1 MRRLLKP
8 ILIALAA
15 ILVLASLGFYGWT
28 RVARY
33 PAFPEAAAL
42 ARSVETERGWYAFE
56 PDGEVPGGLVFYP
69 GGLVDPAA
77 YAPLM
82 QRISDRGILVVIVPM
97 PLDLA
102 VFGVGRAD
110 KVVEVYPDVETWAI
124 AGHSLGG
131 AMAAEHV
138 KDGAGPFDG
147 IAFLASYPAE
157 STDLSGLPLGA
168 LSIYGTED
176 GVSGDVF
183 AESLDRLPGGAVLV
197 EIEGGNHAQF
207 GDYGPQAGD
216 GVATIDRAEQQQTT
230 AVAIAEM
237 VAGLE

>member
-8 ILIALAA
+8 VLIALAA
-15 ILVLASLGFYGWT
+15 LLVLASAGFYGWT

-42 ARSVETERGWYAFE
+42 ARSVETERGWYVFQ
-56 PDGEVPGGLVFYP
+56 PDGEVRGGLVFYP

-82 QRISDRGILVVIVPM
+82 QQVSDRGILAVIVPM

-102 VFGVGRAD
+102 VFGIGRAD
-110 KVVEVYPDVETWAI
+110 DVIEVYSDVDAWAI
-124 AGHSLGG
+124 GGHSLGG
-131 AMAAEHV
+131 AMAAEYV
-138 KDGAGPFDG
+138 NSGADPIDG
-147 IAFLASYPAE
+147 IVLLASYPAE
-157 STDLSGLPLGA
+157 STDLSGLPIGA

-183 AESLDRLPGGAVLV
+183 EESLQRLPVDATLV

-207 GDYGPQAGD
+207 GDYGPQEGD
-216 GVATIDRAEQQQTT
+216 GVATIDRAEQQRMT
-230 AVAIAEM
+230 ARAIAVM
-237 VAGLE
+237 VEGLE